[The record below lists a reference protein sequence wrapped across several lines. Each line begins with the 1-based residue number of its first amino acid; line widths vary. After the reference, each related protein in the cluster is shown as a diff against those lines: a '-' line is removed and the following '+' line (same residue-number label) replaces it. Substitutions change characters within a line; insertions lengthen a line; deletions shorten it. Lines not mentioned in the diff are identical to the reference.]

1 MVTLFGIFIK
11 IGKIRMIDIFDIREI
26 VRSGITIK
34 ISSRELIKGKPLSV
48 LNIVS
53 IAENVKEDSQL
64 ILTDCKSLN
73 KLDLIKIAKAARK
86 KIIFEF

>member
-1 MVTLFGIFIK
+1 
-11 IGKIRMIDIFDIREI
+11 MIDILDIREI
-26 VRSGITIK
+26 VHSGITIK

-48 LNIVS
+48 LDIVS
-53 IAENVKEDSQL
+53 IAEKVKEDSQL

-73 KLDLIKIAKAARK
+73 KFDLIKIAKAARK